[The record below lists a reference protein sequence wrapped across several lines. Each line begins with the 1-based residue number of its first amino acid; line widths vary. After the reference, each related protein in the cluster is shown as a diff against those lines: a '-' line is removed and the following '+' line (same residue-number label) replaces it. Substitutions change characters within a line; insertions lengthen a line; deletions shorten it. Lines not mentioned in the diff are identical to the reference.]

1 MKRFL
6 YLNDAALT
14 IYHADQKELKE
25 LYCLNANDNTD
36 LAIFKDYLLSDL
48 KNPLFILIDSAL
60 EEYQQISLPHVFG
73 KERQSSINI
82 RLKRLFE
89 QNAYTY
95 TVLQGRETQGR
106 GDDRFLFLAI
116 NSIEELLQPWLGIIE
131 LTQIPLQAIY
141 SLPLLSQRLLNF
153 LPVANHTL
161 LVSQMPITATNNSSG
176 VRQSFF
182 VNNQL
187 QFSRLTPLNTIEP
200 HKYAETIL
208 TQVIRTERYLSS
220 TRNLP
225 NNEHLNVLILNH
237 LPYFDYLSDYLKNQT
252 IENVNIEL
260 IESSEFSHY
269 LGLQFLNPPIYLHHL
284 IIHLLAKSP
293 PKNHY
298 ARPADLKYYHYQQMS
313 KVIYFSSFA
322 LLLMAVIGTGFI
334 VQKASYFNQEIDLTH
349 RKIYGLKSEI
359 AKVDEAISQLDPIE
373 LFSIKHTLKAGK
385 PLMQQRQW
393 PDQVLRR
400 ISHVLNEPVY
410 HEFILKQINWQIVSE
425 QEKSVFEAEIGSEK
439 KQSHTLFK
447 LQLVGQVYLTF
458 ENYLDVLRKFNA
470 LQEILKKK
478 EIGQWQLRV
487 LEQPSRE
494 NIGELSNF
502 SLEILI
508 EYQSDIK
515 L

>member
-6 YLNDAALT
+6 YLNDATLT

-25 LYCLNANDNTD
+25 LYCLNANDDTD

-48 KNPLFILIDSAL
+48 KNALFILIDSAL
-60 EEYQQISLPHVFG
+60 EEYQQVSLPHVFG

-116 NSIEELLQPWLGIIE
+116 NNVEELLQPWLKIIE

-153 LPVANHTL
+153 LPAANHTL
-161 LVSQMPITATNNSSG
+161 LVSQMPITASNNSGG

-200 HKYAETIL
+200 HKYADSLL
-208 TQVIRTERYLSS
+208 TQITRTERYLSS

-225 NNEHLNVLILNH
+225 SNEHLNVLILNH
-237 LPYFDYLSDYLKNQT
+237 LPYFDYLSDALKNET
-252 IENVNIEL
+252 IENINIEL

-269 LGLQFLNPPIYLHHL
+269 FGLNFSNPPVYLHHL
-284 IIHLLAKSP
+284 MIHLLAKST

-298 ARPADLKYYHYQQMS
+298 ARGTDLKYYRYQQIS
-313 KVIYFSSFA
+313 KAIYLGSFA
-322 LLLMAVIGTGFI
+322 LLFFAIIDTGLI
-334 VQKASYFNQEIDLTH
+334 VQKTSLLTQEIDLTH
-349 RKIYGLKSEI
+349 RKISGLKSEI

-373 LFSIKHTLKAGK
+373 LFSIKPTLTIGK

-393 PDQVLRR
+393 PNQALRR
-400 ISHVLNEPVY
+400 VSHVFNEPIY
-410 HEFILKQINWQIVSE
+410 QEFILKQINWQIVSE
-425 QEKSVFEAEIGSEK
+425 QEKSVFEAEIDNEK
-439 KQSHTLFK
+439 KLSHTLFK
-447 LQLVGQVYLTF
+447 LQLIGQVYLTF

-470 LQEILKKK
+470 LQEALKKK
-478 EIGQWQLRV
+478 EIGYWQLQV
-487 LEQPSRE
+487 LEQPSRQ
-494 NIGELSNF
+494 NIGELSSFN
-502 SLEILI
+502 LEILI
-508 EYQSDIK
+508 DYPSDVK
-515 L
+515 